1 MSFVS
6 RVTSHES
13 RITPSDLWTVVP
25 VRGIA
30 KGKSRLAGV
39 LNSGARARLNRQLL
53 ERTLTVV
60 DCWSGLTRC
69 VVVSPC
75 EEALAMATR
84 LGAAGVVETPDAAG
98 LNRAVALGASYASD
112 HGACSILILPCD
124 LPYLTPESLT
134 AVTHAAKTTR
144 HMVIAPDKNG
154 TGTNV
159 LLVSAQS
166 PFEFRYGE
174 QSFARHLL
182 LSAERGEIAAV
193 CAQPELEFDLD
204 TPEDLAA
211 WNGRIECSAD
221 SNRSD
226 DIVQQPVGPSSPTG
240 C

>member
-112 HGACSILILPCD
+112 RGACSILILPCD
-124 LPYLTPESLT
+124 LPYLTPDSLT
-134 AVTHAAKTTR
+134 ILPH
-144 HMVIAPDKNG
+144 
-154 TGTNV
+154 
-159 LLVSAQS
+159 
-166 PFEFRYGE
+166 
-174 QSFARHLL
+174 FA
-182 LSAERGEIAAV
+182 
-193 CAQPELEFDLD
+193 
-204 TPEDLAA
+204 
-211 WNGRIECSAD
+211 
-221 SNRSD
+221 
-226 DIVQQPVGPSSPTG
+226 
-240 C
+240 